1 MTDEDRINE
10 FVKLQK
16 QIKQD
21 PKRIAAVIKRWMAED
36 TKLSKRPKK
45 WGVVLVEEHSPI
57 QKIWW
62 WIVTLYYLTRN
73 IDRAIERL
81 QARQACAR
89 GECALPE
96 TGGEKN
102 RPS

>member
-1 MTDEDRINE
+1 M
-10 FVKLQK
+10 
-16 QIKQD
+16 
-21 PKRIAAVIKRWMAED
+21 
-36 TKLSKRPKK
+36 
-45 WGVVLVEEHSPI
+45 EEHSPI

-89 GECALPE
+89 GECVLPD
-96 TGGEKN
+96 TRDEKN
-102 RPS
+102 QPS